1 MDKEKTG
8 MLIKEARISKGYTQ
22 AELAAIIGVSNKA
35 VSHWENGESYPD
47 VGLLESLSSCLGISI
62 EELVV
67 GEPTDNDEFTMKEIK
82 RLLRSKRKESIKK
95 IIPLFANAII
105 MIIILGRFY
114 FAFLS
119 GRGYSWDY
127 TNDFAL
133 LTVCYLIMIFFNCGP
148 GKTQI
153 NNKMIFSKARVTF
166 SLSLFALSIFCMI
179 MFFAFC
185 DIILKVI
192 PAEYVGHTLSFLLG
206 VIAVISAGLFQYIW
220 FIAKNKCNELA
231 SFVNIGTIFLCIS
244 YREWLGSLLSI
255 EVSLHS
261 LWIITIVIGVM
272 IITSWIISSLLRLNE
287 KRRAFNGNSVRVR
300 KH

>member
-47 VGLLESLSSCLGISI
+47 VGLLESLSSCLVISI

-67 GEPTDNDEFTMKEIK
+67 GEPADNDEFTMKDFK

-119 GRGYSWDY
+119 GKGYSWSY
-127 TNDFAL
+127 ANDIAL
-133 LTVCYLIMIFFNCGP
+133 LIVCYLIMFFINYRGQKSQISFQ
-148 GKTQI
+148 GKSSTAGTI
-153 NNKMIFSKARVTF
+153 LALSLL
-166 SLSLFALSIFCMI
+166 SLSIII
-179 MFFAFC
+179 MFFSLVF
-185 DIILKVI
+185 V
-192 PAEYVGHTLSFLLG
+192 TL
-206 VIAVISAGLFQYIW
+206 Y
-220 FIAKNKCNELA
+220 
-231 SFVNIGTIFLCIS
+231 
-244 YREWLGSLLSI
+244 
-255 EVSLHS
+255 
-261 LWIITIVIGVM
+261 
-272 IITSWIISSLLRLNE
+272 
-287 KRRAFNGNSVRVR
+287 
-300 KH
+300 

>member
-22 AELAAIIGVSNKA
+22 SELADILGVTNKA
-35 VSHWENGESYPD
+35 VSHWEKGESYPD

-67 GEPTDNDEFTMKEIK
+67 GEPADNDEFTMKDFK

-105 MIIILGRFY
+105 MIIILGIFY

-119 GRGYSWDY
+119 GSGYSWDY

-133 LTVCYLIMIFFNCGP
+133 LTVCYLIMIFFNCGSE
-148 GKTQI
+148 KTQI
-153 NNKMIFSKARVTF
+153 NNKMIFSKARATF

-179 MFFAFC
+179 LFFAFC

-192 PAEYVGHTLSFLLG
+192 PAEYVGPTLSFLLG
-206 VIAVISAGLFQYIW
+206 VIAVISAGLFEYIW

-255 EVSLHS
+255 KTALRSL
-261 LWIITIVIGVM
+261 LIITIAIVLM
-272 IITSWIISSLLRLNE
+272 IIVSGVIASLLQLN
-287 KRRAFNGNSVRVR
+287 RAS
-300 KH
+300 